1 MLKSILKKSITEFK
15 TYKSTYSQ
23 PNQQIDPNNKIQLNE
38 VKNTDFYINQSH
50 QLIEQIST
58 LIIENSSVNVNFED
72 LNELNLKLAEQNNQ
86 LNEQINS
93 FKTEY

>member
-50 QLIEQIST
+50 
-58 LIIENSSVNVNFED
+58 
-72 LNELNLKLAEQNNQ
+72 
-86 LNEQINS
+86 
-93 FKTEY
+93 